1 LVKMEHILK
10 PNDQQKKPM
19 ALNAMRNARMKVL
32 KSKGAVSTKAE
43 SFVKTEHLKAFKQ
56 EGVARGLV
64 KPLIKKEGRF
74 KVNEGALRLVKKRST
89 PAHVAT
95 GRLRHFLVYAGR
107 REKTSGGLKKEDIG
121 RNKRGRYVSLKQSA
135 HGHRFYKKTIR
146 SWNVAFQ
153 GARTQLNCNGF
164 VAINGGTLMGQA
176 LYCRMKKLNV
186 KEGADAEQNV
196 KSEPHS
202 AKSHVK
208 SEPHSATAD
217 PAAKSEVHPAT
228 ATPTK
233 TANPTKVQAKSEL
246 LSATATP
253 TKGQVKSEPHSE
265 SADPTKAQFKS
276 ELHSESADPMQGQ
289 FKSELNLAD

>member
-1 LVKMEHILK
+1 M
-10 PNDQQKKPM
+10 
-19 ALNAMRNARMKVL
+19 
-32 KSKGAVSTKAE
+32 G
-43 SFVKTEHLKAFKQ
+43 
-56 EGVARGLV
+56 
-64 KPLIKKEGRF
+64 
-74 KVNEGALRLVKKRST
+74 
-89 PAHVAT
+89 
-95 GRLRHFLVYAGR
+95 
-107 REKTSGGLKKEDIG
+107 
-121 RNKRGRYVSLKQSA
+121 
-135 HGHRFYKKTIR
+135 KKTIR

-202 AKSHVK
+202 A
-208 SEPHSATAD
+208 TAD
-217 PAAKSEVHPAT
+217 PTAKSEVHPAT

-246 LSATATP
+246 LSATVTP

-265 SADPTKAQFKS
+265 SADSTKGQFKS

-289 FKSELNLAD
+289 FKSELNL